1 LAIKE
6 TLAMKQDKKYKVN
19 VVSLIYKQKYDT
31 TDYPVINNSTTAA
44 EILYESW
51 DKDTIAMEEQT
62 KVLYLNRRNQVIGLY
77 TTGIG
82 GVAGTFMCNTK
93 IFACGLKIVASGII
107 IAHNHPSGNRML
119 SEQDKKITKSL
130 KDVGDIIGIKLL
142 DHIIILPNGSY
153 VSLADNA
160 EL

>member
-1 LAIKE
+1 
-6 TLAMKQDKKYKVN
+6 MKQDKKYKVN

-31 TDYPVINNSTTAA
+31 TDYPVINNSATAA
-44 EILYESW
+44 DILYESW

-77 TTGIG
+77 ITSIG
-82 GVAGTFMCNTK
+82 GLAGTVMCNTK

-107 IAHNHPSGNRML
+107 ISHNHPSGNRKL
-119 SEQDKKITKSL
+119 SDADRNITKSL
-130 KDVGDIIGIKLL
+130 KDIGDIIGIKLL
-142 DHIIILPNGSY
+142 DHIIILPNGGY
-153 VSLADNA
+153 VSLLDEK